1 MPDYDQWARSIA
13 DPQGAAELFDA
24 KLRTAVELFMAR
36 QISDDVFRG
45 SLYALHFRGQ
55 MLANEF
61 RYHDTNRHEK
71 EMRT

>member
-1 MPDYDQWARSIA
+1 V
-13 DPQGAAELFDA
+13 FDA
-24 KLRTAVELFMAR
+24 KLRTAIDLFMTR
-36 QISDDVFRG
+36 QISDDVFRA

-71 EMRT
+71 EMRS